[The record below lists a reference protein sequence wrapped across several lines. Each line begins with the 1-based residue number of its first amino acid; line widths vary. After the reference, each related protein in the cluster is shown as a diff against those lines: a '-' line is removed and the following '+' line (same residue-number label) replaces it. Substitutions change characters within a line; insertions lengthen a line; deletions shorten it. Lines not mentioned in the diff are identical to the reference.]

1 MSPELQY
8 VSVSN
13 SGIIIKGTLRKAKSW
28 KKRFF
33 VLREGNPP
41 VMEYY
46 ENERKWK
53 TNKIKQSILLSKPW
67 NICRK
72 RDAKHNFLIV
82 IFTEDYYLS
91 MAAENA
97 EIQGEWLRALGNILQ
112 PEPGTSLFKH
122 VWHVNLDNKDL
133 EWSGGGSGHV
143 SLHGPHRVCLTH
155 DTMVLVRVNALGGR
169 DQGSDPIEFPMASI
183 RLYGFKDG
191 GIFFIEPG
199 RSSGIGQGKLWM
211 ELGDDVMSTQMYEV
225 IWNSKCSTP
234 HRNRTGSS
242 GSTGHPRTNQS
253 KRGAV
258 GYSRTSNNNTVT
270 MGSRSRCQSLPAN
283 HHPAGYFNDATMR
296 CIRTSSEGEH
306 TMKRPPLHHHFNNC
320 RCYSPN
326 TRINRIKSCLTPRHR
341 HLTIDTSSVTSSLPN
356 SSNSSSASSNE
367 QLYPMPSCGDPHPIS
382 VLSQSSVGSIE
393 NISDDTVGHSPPTCV
408 NSSQRC
414 FTAPGH
420 QNRLC
425 KDCLFY
431 INMLGNNLNS
441 TEMVPPPPNVQ
452 PTTLPLS
459 TASQSDPVTNSNTN
473 SQQQP
478 PKVAGIHTRAASFD
492 GSLPTSPSPAPPCE
506 RRRGSAQMSGLFQD
520 SSSGSLRWKKR
531 SGSVERY
538 NVPMSTSPKR
548 GGVEIEAENRSMSFQ
563 DSPIYPH
570 QLSRPKA
577 NIKHSSSLQERMQR
591 WLSPSSNQSES
602 SKTSNENKNPKE
614 VSHTPG
620 YVPMRPQNGGSNFS
634 YSSPSNTSKTR
645 SSTVTSHFNVK
656 LKSPREGGRDAAEE
670 EETEEYLM
678 MHPLTSGIAQIEAA
692 MSKTTPSR
700 GYIPRLP
707 SSNIRRKST
716 SVGFGIDATSKKKLP
731 PQYPHQRKQDT
742 LTNYSTNSLD
752 RKSLP
757 GRASGLSSVFKKQ
770 HGSGSIRGVP
780 QTSVTNSETHQQ
792 EFIINKL
799 IRRSPLAS

>member
-1 MSPELQY
+1 
-8 VSVSN
+8 
-13 SGIIIKGTLRKAKSW
+13 
-28 KKRFF
+28 
-33 VLREGNPP
+33 
-41 VMEYY
+41 
-46 ENERKWK
+46 
-53 TNKIKQSILLSKPW
+53 
-67 NICRK
+67 
-72 RDAKHNFLIV
+72 
-82 IFTEDYYLS
+82 
-91 MAAENA
+91 
-97 EIQGEWLRALGNILQ
+97 
-112 PEPGTSLFKH
+112 
-122 VWHVNLDNKDL
+122 
-133 EWSGGGSGHV
+133 
-143 SLHGPHRVCLTH
+143 
-155 DTMVLVRVNALGGR
+155 MV
-169 DQGSDPIEFPMASI
+169 P
-183 RLYGFKDG
+183 
-191 GIFFIEPG
+191 
-199 RSSGIGQGKLWM
+199 
-211 ELGDDVMSTQMYEV
+211 
-225 IWNSKCSTP
+225 
-234 HRNRTGSS
+234 
-242 GSTGHPRTNQS
+242 
-253 KRGAV
+253 
-258 GYSRTSNNNTVT
+258 
-270 MGSRSRCQSLPAN
+270 
-283 HHPAGYFNDATMR
+283 
-296 CIRTSSEGEH
+296 
-306 TMKRPPLHHHFNNC
+306 
-320 RCYSPN
+320 
-326 TRINRIKSCLTPRHR
+326 
-341 HLTIDTSSVTSSLPN
+341 
-356 SSNSSSASSNE
+356 
-367 QLYPMPSCGDPHPIS
+367 
-382 VLSQSSVGSIE
+382 
-393 NISDDTVGHSPPTCV
+393 
-408 NSSQRC
+408 
-414 FTAPGH
+414 
-420 QNRLC
+420 
-425 KDCLFY
+425 
-431 INMLGNNLNS
+431 
-441 TEMVPPPPNVQ
+441 PPPPNVQ

-459 TASQSDPVTNSNTN
+459 TASQSDPVTNSDTN

-614 VSHTPG
+614 VSHTP
-620 YVPMRPQNGGSNFS
+620 
-634 YSSPSNTSKTR
+634 

-716 SVGFGIDATSKKKLP
+716 SVGFGIDATFKKKLP